1 MTDSTNTGSSA
12 SSKGTIVVN
21 DYLEIFN
28 ENKKYI
34 LGIGHIEGTNDLHIS
49 LKAMIIGP
57 SLIYPSE
64 GVCRNETIEST
75 RYINGYYSL
84 SKDTSIPL
92 RDRYIG
98 FLKKQYEDSVLVRE
112 ELHPFVKDF
121 ECIVGKKKNPF
132 GMGMLY

>member
-1 MTDSTNTGSSA
+1 MTDSTNPSTPKGSIA
-12 SSKGTIVVN
+12 VN

-49 LKAMIIGP
+49 LKGMIIGP
-57 SLIYPSE
+57 SSMYPNK

-84 SKDTSIPL
+84 NKDTSIPL

-98 FLKKQYEDSVLVRE
+98 LLKEQYEVSVLVRE
-112 ELHPFVKDF
+112 ELHPIVKDF

>member
-1 MTDSTNTGSSA
+1 MTDAATPKGS
-12 SSKGTIVVN
+12 IVVN

-28 ENKKYI
+28 ETGIYI

-49 LKAMIIGP
+49 LKGMITGP
-57 SLIYPSE
+57 SLMYPNE
-64 GVCRNETIEST
+64 GVCRNETISST

-84 SKDTSIPL
+84 NKDTSIPL
-92 RDRYIG
+92 RDRYIK
-98 FLKKQYEDSVLVRE
+98 FLKKQYEDSVLVNR

-121 ECIVGKKKNPF
+121 ECIVGKAKNPS

>member
-1 MTDSTNTGSSA
+1 MTDSAAPKGSIA
-12 SSKGTIVVN
+12 VN

-49 LKAMIIGP
+49 LKGMIVGP
-57 SLIYPSE
+57 SLMYPSE
-64 GVCRNETIEST
+64 AVCRNETIEST
-75 RYINGYYSL
+75 RFINGYYSL

-98 FLKKQYEDSVLVRE
+98 LLKEQYEVSVIVRE
-112 ELHPFVKDF
+112 ELHPIVKDF